1 MRPLAGVAT
10 GLGVGLEGAEPTAL
24 YLEVCNV
31 GAIPVEW
38 RLLLR
43 NEPEVDLENWVEIGE
58 PASEVDAHQRFVL
71 EQKIISVSPKFG
83 ALEPGQ
89 RQPVRVL
96 YRHDHPGAHW
106 LTALLSIKDG
116 RSVRLELGGRTVP
129 LETRC
134 LDFGPANPS
143 VAVHTLRPVVIGDL
157 EPPAQTVELR
167 NPSAAEVRYAIDLTK
182 VEDLNADAWDFPVL
196 TCVERAGTIPAFGTA
211 LVNFVF
217 QPVEE
222 KTYECEIGVS
232 LEGGETSSLTIR
244 GAGVLPEEF
253 GGRPVEPDLLGDVA
267 RNTGEWI
274 GYAPEPTLPPV
285 GDFQLSS
292 HACVFGDVPALSVTR
307 RVVLLRSQSEAD
319 YDFVWDLGPFASD
332 GVDGELVVEPA
343 SGRLDRGETV
353 VCKVTFRARDKPQ
366 VFDGR
371 VLCLLT
377 PVSPSKEERA
387 EEARLAEEEL
397 HAPEVFAEHSSQVWP
412 SMPTR
417 RELEGERRFGVKSP
431 RTERS
436 RNACPS
442 CTPPRCPAPRDGPSS
457 PSPARGTTPRPSRR
471 FPRPLE
477 TRSWRSP
484 SRVASFPIRNFAR
497 SEATTSTLG
506 ISSPRS
512 DRTRPRMPPRPGR
525 SRTTRCRRSSR
536 ACCTTR

>member
-1 MRPLAGVAT
+1 M
-10 GLGVGLEGAEPTAL
+10 
-24 YLEVCNV
+24 
-31 GAIPVEW
+31 
-38 RLLLR
+38 
-43 NEPEVDLENWVEIGE
+43 
-58 PASEVDAHQRFVL
+58 
-71 EQKIISVSPKFG
+71 
-83 ALEPGQ
+83 
-89 RQPVRVL
+89 
-96 YRHDHPGAHW
+96 
-106 LTALLSIKDG
+106 
-116 RSVRLELGGRTVP
+116 RLELGGRTVP

-143 VAVHTLRPVVIGDL
+143 VAVHTLRPVRHRR
-157 EPPAQTVELR
+157 PRTPAQTVELR
-167 NPSAAEVRYAIDLTK
+167 NPSAAEVRYALDLTK

-292 HACVFGDVPALSVTR
+292 HACVFGDVPALSSPDASSCSDRNLRRTTISCGTSARSPRTGWTANSSSSPRPGDGGTR
-307 RVVLLRSQSEAD
+307 R
-319 YDFVWDLGPFASD
+319 D
-332 GVDGELVVEPA
+332 GGVQGYV
-343 SGRLDRGETV
+343 S
-353 VCKVTFRARDKPQ
+353 RARDKPQ

-377 PVSPSKEERA
+377 PVSLSKEERA

-397 HAPEVFAEHSSQVWP
+397 HAPEVFAEHSQVWPP

-417 RELEGERRFGVKSP
+417 SRARGERRFGAPSP
-431 RTERS
+431 RRRS

-457 PSPARGTTPRPSRR
+457 PSPARGTTPRPSQG
-471 FPRPLE
+471 
-477 TRSWRSP
+477 SP
-484 SRVASFPIRNFAR
+484 APGTHHCDGLAVEGRVVPEVAPAR
-497 SEATTSTLG
+497 SEATMSTLG

-512 DRTRPRMPPRPGR
+512 DRTRPRTPPRPGR

>member
-1 MRPLAGVAT
+1 M
-10 GLGVGLEGAEPTAL
+10 
-24 YLEVCNV
+24 
-31 GAIPVEW
+31 
-38 RLLLR
+38 
-43 NEPEVDLENWVEIGE
+43 
-58 PASEVDAHQRFVL
+58 
-71 EQKIISVSPKFG
+71 
-83 ALEPGQ
+83 
-89 RQPVRVL
+89 
-96 YRHDHPGAHW
+96 
-106 LTALLSIKDG
+106 
-116 RSVRLELGGRTVP
+116 
-129 LETRC
+129 
-134 LDFGPANPS
+134 
-143 VAVHTLRPVVIGDL
+143 
-157 EPPAQTVELR
+157 
-167 NPSAAEVRYAIDLTK
+167 RYAIDLTK

-417 RELEGERRFGVKSP
+417 RELEGGTEIWGKIAAHGEESQRMSVVHAATVSSAARWPELAESGARNHAKTIPEVPPPPGDAQLALAVEGRVVPETKFRAERGDDEYARHFIPTFRPDPPEDASASGALADDEMQTLIQGLLHDTLSDPRVRRGFEALERETVPLYLATTGEVRPRKRSREETKPPRDRPLRRSRRSRPTIGAAPRAEGRVRGERRGWSGRRRDPAFDGFG
-431 RTERS
+431 
-436 RNACPS
+436 
-442 CTPPRCPAPRDGPSS
+442 G
-457 PSPARGTTPRPSRR
+457 GRR
-471 FPRPLE
+471 A
-477 TRSWRSP
+477 
-484 SRVASFPIRNFAR
+484 AS
-497 SEATTSTLG
+497 G
-506 ISSPRS
+506 
-512 DRTRPRMPPRPGR
+512 
-525 SRTTRCRRSSR
+525 
-536 ACCTTR
+536 